1 MKKDQEIDT
10 SYRVHD
16 ISHAKIARESA
27 IGSLRIDDFRTTAPL
42 GHLIVPRR
50 RPVEIEFTIR
60 IKDDDVFA
68 RPANFLAVSEVCFYL
83 LRRRVA

>member
-1 MKKDQEIDT
+1 MVKT
-10 SYRVHD
+10 
-16 ISHAKIARESA
+16 KIGTFNSNFVGGAVASWLV
-27 IGSLRIDDFRTTAPL
+27 GSLRIDDFRTTAPL

-68 RPANFLAVSEVCFYL
+68 RPATFSPFLKFVFIF
-83 LRRRVA
+83 